1 MEKNKGIKTVR
12 VICMVMV
19 ILCSI
24 LNLTHAYNIVP
35 LSDVGIRTVGI
46 LNLLALFGL
55 VYSTFK
61 MKNDNK

>member
-35 LSDVGIRTVGI
+35 LSDVWIRTVGI

-55 VYSTFK
+55 AYSTFK